1 MDVTQ
6 AFDLRRMFLGDAP
19 PLFYLEIVVRTIIIY
34 AWALF
39 MLRLMGK
46 RGLRQLS
53 PFDFVIII
61 ALGSAV
67 GDPMFYPEV
76 PLLQGM
82 LVVTVVVAL
91 ERILARLVQTREA
104 VERFVEGTPVRLVV
118 DGRLDLEGMRQETLA
133 REELFAILRV
143 NKAEQLGQVKR
154 AYLEQNGQVSLFL
167 FEEAKARPGLPLIPP
182 WDLRQPPSH
191 QAEVPVPRDAY
202 YACCHC
208 GHSQF
213 LQQGDAFTLCPICQA
228 EEWTRAT
235 GSPVE
240 ELSEEA

>member
-6 AFDLRRMFLGDAP
+6 AFDLKRMFLGNVP

-34 AWALF
+34 GWALF

-82 LVVTVVVAL
+82 LVVTVVVIL
-91 ERILARLVQTREA
+91 ERILARLVRTREE
-104 VERFVEGTPVRLVV
+104 VERFVEGSPVRLVV
-118 DGRLDLEGMRQETLA
+118 DGRLDLQGMREETLA
-133 REELFAILRV
+133 REELFALLRI

-154 AYLEQNGQVSLFL
+154 AYLEQSGQVSLFL
-167 FEEAKARPGLPLIPP
+167 YEESKARPGLPLIPP
-182 WDLRQPPSH
+182 RDLWQPPSH
-191 QAEVPVPRDAY
+191 QAEEPVPRDAY

-208 GHSQF
+208 GHAEF
-213 LQQGDAFTLCPICQA
+213 LQDSDIFTLCPVCQSR
-228 EEWTRAT
+228 EWTRAT
-235 GSPVE
+235 GSPIE
-240 ELSEEA
+240 ELTDEA